1 MEIKSSWLLA
11 INSGR
16 RVFFKDKIHPLPNE
30 WKEVVLYKDE
40 IYRRKSY
47 SEGENIP

>member
-1 MEIKSSWLLA
+1 MEIKFLWLLV

-16 RVFFKDKIHPLPNE
+16 RVFFKDKIYFLFNE

-40 IYRRKSY
+40 IYRRKLY
-47 SEGENIP
+47 FEGENIF